1 MNKQELDEL
10 KNECNNLANKLK
22 ELNEEELK
30 EVVGGSFVF
39 PSLLPYEFDQKD
51 LFKST
56 PPDDL
61 GLIDKRPAGN
71 AEIHELKVECS
82 VDSHIDYSETKWTP
96 LFK

>member
-10 KNECNNLANKLK
+10 KKECKDLTNKLK

-71 AEIHELKVECS
+71 VKTQDVKVEGS
-82 VDSHIDYSETKWTP
+82 VDSNIDYSETKWTP